1 MVIPGT
7 ASSSAAPAAVTLVS
21 AGDGGS
27 VASGVVA
34 SGVVAAA
41 AVEVAKILGHIK

>member
-7 ASSSAAPAAVTLVS
+7 ATSSVASAAVTLVS

-27 VASGVVA
+27 VASAGA
-34 SGVVAAA
+34 LVVAAA
-41 AVEVAKILGHIK
+41 AVEVTK